1 MHNLFI
7 SHSWT
12 YTDAYEKLVALLEA
26 DHNFKFRNYSVP
38 MNSPIHNAPYQWQLK
53 EAIKAQMAPASC
65 ILILAGVYSTHSKWI
80 NTEIELAKT
89 GFSIPK
95 RIIAIEPWGSERT
108 STVVKKAA
116 DEIVKW
122 QTSSIISAIRR

>member
-7 SHSWT
+7 CHSWT

-38 MNSPIHNAPYQWQLK
+38 WNSPIHNAPYQWQLK

-80 NTEIELAKT
+80 NTEIDWPKQVSVYQNELLQLNR
-89 GFSIPK
+89 GDQNEL
-95 RIIAIEPWGSERT
+95 R
-108 STVVKKAA
+108 
-116 DEIVKW
+116 
-122 QTSSIISAIRR
+122 QL

>member
-12 YTDAYEKLVALLEA
+12 YTDAYEKLVSLLES
-26 DHNFKFRNYSVP
+26 DRNFKFRNYSVP
-38 MNSPIHNAPYQWQLK
+38 RNSPIHNAPYQWQLK
-53 EAIKAQMAPASC
+53 EAIKVQMAPASC

-89 GFSIPK
+89 GFSVPK
-95 RIIAIEPWGSERT
+95 RIIAIEPWGAERT